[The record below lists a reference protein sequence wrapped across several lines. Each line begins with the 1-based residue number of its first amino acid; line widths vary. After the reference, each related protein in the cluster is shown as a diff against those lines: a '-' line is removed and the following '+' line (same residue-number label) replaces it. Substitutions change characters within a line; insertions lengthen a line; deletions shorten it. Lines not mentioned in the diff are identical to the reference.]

1 MAVMSRRDFV
11 ASSLSIAAVT
21 ASPALLAD
29 TFPSRPIRIV
39 VPYAPGGGSDTVGR
53 LIGQKLSEVAGM
65 ATIIDNKAGASGLI
79 GTDAV
84 AKSPADGYTLLLA
97 DAAHA
102 TNAAVQPK
110 SPFDPVKDFVPLTLI
125 GSSPQLLVAHPSFPA
140 DSLKDLLAL
149 PREQVRKYAVGSS
162 GQGSAGNLLYE
173 MLKLKTG
180 MELVHV
186 PYKGGGAALTDVIAG
201 QIPLVINS
209 VPACMPYI
217 QSKRVKV
224 LAIASSARDP
234 KLPSV
239 QTFSESVPGV
249 LVSNWY
255 GIMAPAKTP
264 NDVLQRLTGAIAQ
277 VLDLPEVKA
286 KLAEAYIDPMPRGA
300 QPFQQLLNAEVLQ
313 WRTVVAQT
321 GFKMDN

>member
-11 ASSLSIAAVT
+11 ASSLSIAAVSV
-21 ASPALLAD
+21 SPASLAD
-29 TFPSRPIRIV
+29 TFPNRPIRIV
-39 VPYAPGGGSDTVGR
+39 VPYAPGGGSDTVGP
-53 LIGQKLSEVAGM
+53 LIGQKLTEMAGM
-65 ATIIDNKAGASGLI
+65 TTIIDNKAGASGLI
-79 GTDAV
+79 GTDSV
-84 AKSPADGYTLLLA
+84 AKSPADGYTLLLT

-110 SPFDPVKDFVPLTLI
+110 LPFDPVKDFAPLTLI

-140 DSLKDLLAL
+140 DSLKELLAL
-149 PREQVRKYAVGSS
+149 PREQVRKYAVGTS
-162 GQGSAGNLLYE
+162 GQGSASNLLYE

-186 PYKGGGAALTDVIAG
+186 PYKGGGAALLDVIAG
-201 QIPLVINS
+201 QIPLVLNS

-217 QSKRVKV
+217 QTKRVKV
-224 LAIASSARDP
+224 LAIASSTRDP
-234 KLPSV
+234 KLPTV

-264 NDVLQRLTGAIAQ
+264 ADVLQRLTGALFQ
-277 VLDLPEVKA
+277 VLDLPEVRT
-286 KLAEAYIDPMPRGA
+286 KLAEAYIDPMPRGP
-300 QPFQQLLNAEVLQ
+300 QPFLQLLNAEVLQ
-313 WRTVVAQT
+313 WRSVVSQT
-321 GFKMDN
+321 GFKMNN

>member
-1 MAVMSRRDFV
+1 MSLMSRRDFV
-11 ASSLSIAAVT
+11 ATSVSIAAVI
-21 ASPALLAD
+21 ASPASRAD

-53 LIGQKLSEVAGM
+53 LIGQKLSEIAGFT
-65 ATIIDNKAGASGLI
+65 TIIDNKAGASGLI

-102 TNAAVQPK
+102 TNAAVQLRL
-110 SPFDPVKDFVPLTLI
+110 PFDPVKDFAPLTLI

-140 DSLKDLLAL
+140 NSLKELLAL
-149 PREQVRKYAVGSS
+149 PRDQVSKYAVGTS
-162 GQGSAGNLLYE
+162 GQGSASNLLYE

-201 QIPLVINS
+201 HIPLVINS

-224 LAIASSARDP
+224 LGIASSARDP
-234 KLPSV
+234 KLPAV

-255 GIMAPAKTP
+255 GIMAPARTP
-264 NDVLQRLTGAIAQ
+264 ADVLQRLTSAIAQ

-300 QPFQQLLNAEVLQ
+300 QPFQQLLSAEVLQ

-321 GFKMDN
+321 GFKLDN